1 MNSTSP
7 TKCLLTERFVSSPRR
22 FDYFC
27 NISNLY
33 TFFDFHLI
41 ILIPWTANS
50 NSSVL
55 SEMDSDVVRNLRLV
69 DLVDDAWREDDLPF
83 DDILVPVEELPDPE
97 ADSADSHLT
106 LKEQSQKWQDVV
118 PNFLA
123 ETSGNPNN

>member
-1 MNSTSP
+1 
-7 TKCLLTERFVSSPRR
+7 
-22 FDYFC
+22 
-27 NISNLY
+27 
-33 TFFDFHLI
+33 
-41 ILIPWTANS
+41 
-50 NSSVL
+50 
-55 SEMDSDVVRNLRLV
+55 MDSDVVRNLRLV